1 MPNAALSFRVE
12 EGHGESVCNSVRV
25 LWHIIIVAC
34 RRILSLATRDRQ
46 TDRQRARERDRD
58 RDKDRQIGRQAGRQ
72 TETERDRDTAQR
84 QTDRDRERQRQN
96 SNSKTLFY
104 KDSSLGSLK
113 NLSNN

>member
-58 RDKDRQIGRQAGRQ
+58 RDKDRQTDRQAG
-72 TETERDRDTAQR
+72 R
-84 QTDRDRERQRQN
+84 QTDRDRERQRH
-96 SNSKTLFY
+96 
-104 KDSSLGSLK
+104 SSETDRQTD
-113 NLSNN
+113 